1 MKKIYLILVLVILLA
16 FSSCSLNSLS
26 PERITTDAVTMHYN
40 NISYSL
46 VLEDEDIVKEIT
58 AFYNTLK
65 LKKVNKELDFSSTIN
80 IVFYEN
86 KKEKAVL
93 AVDKNGLIYLYRDTD
108 NVYKVVN
115 KNFNYEHLE
124 EIYETYKDKQ

>member
-1 MKKIYLILVLVILLA
+1 MKKTYLLLILVLILL
-16 FSSCSLNSLS
+16 FCSCSLNSLS
-26 PERITTDAVTMHYN
+26 PERVTTDTVVMYYN
-40 NISYSL
+40 ARSFTL
-46 VLEDEDIVKEIT
+46 VIEDEEIVKEIT

-65 LKKVNKELDFSSTIN
+65 LKKTNEELDFSSTIN

-108 NVYKVVN
+108 NVYKIVN
-115 KNFNYEHLE
+115 KDFNYERLE
-124 EIYETYKDKQ
+124 EIYKTYEEKQ